1 MCAPKTPKVEKI
13 VERQS
18 MVVPDGGNAA
28 NVTQEKQRR
37 RRLSAGGAV
46 AASLMGVA
54 PAGTT
59 NVTGV

>member
-1 MCAPKTPKVEKI
+1 MCTPKTPKVEKI

-18 MVVPDGGNAA
+18 MIVPDNGNPAVVA
-28 NVTQEKQRR
+28 QEKQRR
-37 RRLSAGGAV
+37 RRLSSGGAV